1 MPEKATQTK
10 EDRGPLE
17 DENKTRKQIPHPLAL
32 GQGRKISPAED
43 LTLSQ
48 WLDFTLV
55 TSTTIGE

>member
-17 DENKTRKQIPHPLAL
+17 DENKTRNKFPTLAP
-32 GQGRKISPAED
+32 RAKAERISPAEN

-48 WLDFTLV
+48 
-55 TSTTIGE
+55 